1 MGIILYLSLLASHEP
16 VHWTIRCDGWKD
28 LASEVRKDEYLD
40 EQSKS
45 DLINYFRTKVEEECD
60 FKPYDASKPTR
71 NGLVHLLRETQK
83 PTEGTDVKS
92 PTTLGET
99 KWPKSHTVVLL
110 MTPMTKKSLLSQ
122 HHN

>member
-1 MGIILYLSLLASHEP
+1 MGIILYLSLLASHES

-60 FKPYDASKPTR
+60 FEP
-71 NGLVHLLRETQK
+71 
-83 PTEGTDVKS
+83 
-92 PTTLGET
+92 
-99 KWPKSHTVVLL
+99 
-110 MTPMTKKSLLSQ
+110 
-122 HHN
+122 